1 MFGGLALF
9 VAIILSAGCAT
20 PAVACESIAQ
30 VATTSGD
37 AAPALQ
43 DCIDRTPPGGTL
55 ALKAGVYRL
64 RQPIRIDRPLTIRT
78 AGTDDRSP
86 GCGRTGT
93 GPCAT
98 LLLDPARAVAG
109 GGMPLLAA
117 GNDVRLSHLVIRGVG
132 NASVPRARCANPAER
147 PSGGGIRVSGQGFAL
162 RASLIRDFTCYTAV
176 EIVAG
181 AFSPAIV
188 GSVIGP
194 NGDHRPGE
202 IWADGVTIH
211 DSRSAIV
218 RDNLFVDNTDVQLI
232 LGGCRDC
239 RIESNRFR
247 HSGGVAGGSFA
258 ELMLHSWPNTSG
270 DFTGTIV
277 RGNDIDCGPARRCG
291 FGLMI
296 GAAPWYDGRMT
307 GGSIIGN
314 RVRNALVGLN
324 VDGLTGPVEIRGTS
338 VAVSG
343 GRSRSDCG
351 TREWPSANVA
361 PGSRHLVR
369 GDPSDQV
376 EGSVSTR
383 RCLLNR

>member
-1 MFGGLALF
+1 
-9 VAIILSAGCAT
+9 
-20 PAVACESIAQ
+20 
-30 VATTSGD
+30 
-37 AAPALQ
+37 
-43 DCIDRTPPGGTL
+43 
-55 ALKAGVYRL
+55 
-64 RQPIRIDRPLTIRT
+64 
-78 AGTDDRSP
+78 
-86 GCGRTGT
+86 
-93 GPCAT
+93 
-98 LLLDPARAVAG
+98 
-109 GGMPLLAA
+109 MPFLIA
-117 GNDVRLSHLVIRGVG
+117 GNDVRLSHLVIRGTG
-132 NASVPRARCANPAER
+132 NAPVPRARCANPGER
-147 PSGGGIRVSGQGFAL
+147 PSGGGIRVSGQGFVL
-162 RASLIRDFTCYTAV
+162 RASQVRDFTCYTAV

-181 AFSPAIV
+181 AFSPVIV
-188 GSVIGP
+188 GNIVGP

-211 DSRSAIV
+211 DSRSVIV

-277 RGNDIDCGPARRCG
+277 RANDIDCGPARRCG

-307 GGSIIGN
+307 GGTISGN

-324 VDGLTGPVEIRGTS
+324 VDGLTGPIELRDNQVVGG
-338 VAVSG
+338 G
-343 GRSRSDCG
+343 GRYRSDCG
-351 TREWPSANVA
+351 ERNWPSANVA

-369 GDPSDQV
+369 GDPSDQI

-383 RCLLNR
+383 RCILNR